1 MHKIIIIILCLLPAS
16 LFAQGYRVS
25 GTVIDAQ
32 TRQPLAGAS
41 VFCQNTT
48 IGTLTN
54 SNGEF
59 SMTVPAGGYDII
71 VSFTGYETQSE
82 SVTAQSENLSQL
94 RFVLKEKSKSM
105 EEVSVVA
112 TTEVKNGWEKYGE
125 FFREQFIG
133 MTENSKL
140 CTIDNPSALRFFFSK
155 KRNRLKVL
163 ASEDLII
170 TNKALGYKIRYTLD
184 SFTYEYAS
192 GLTQFTGYP
201 LFEPLVGNA
210 EEVEKWK
217 EKREEAYLGSM
228 THFMKGYYHKTLGQ
242 DGYKIELL
250 DEKTKKFR
258 SLNDPYDTAFATLA
272 DGDLELHP
280 STILRIIYL
289 NETPEQDYL
298 VKNKLALNNTVQI
311 SQLTFRDAILVEQ
324 NGYCYDQKDIL
335 SIGYWAWEK
344 IADLMPYDY

>member
-59 SMTVPAGGYDII
+59 SITVPAGGYDII

-94 RFVLKEKSKSM
+94 RFVLKEKSKNM

-184 SFTYEYAS
+184 SFTYEYAN

-210 EEVEKWK
+210 EEVVKWK

-228 THFMKGYYHKTLGQ
+228 THFMTGYYHKTLGQ
-242 DGYKIELL
+242 DGFKIEYL

>member
-1 MHKIIIIILCLLPAS
+1 MKRINDKNLC
-16 LFAQGYRVS
+16 
-25 GTVIDAQ
+25 ID
-32 TRQPLAGAS
+32 
-41 VFCQNTT
+41 FEKKQN
-48 IGTLTN
+48 
-54 SNGEF
+54 
-59 SMTVPAGGYDII
+59 
-71 VSFTGYETQSE
+71 
-82 SVTAQSENLSQL
+82 
-94 RFVLKEKSKSM
+94 EKAIK
-105 EEVSVVA
+105 
-112 TTEVKNGWEKYGE
+112 
-125 FFREQFIG
+125 
-133 MTENSKL
+133 
-140 CTIDNPSALRFFFSK
+140 
-155 KRNRLKVL
+155 
-163 ASEDLII
+163 
-170 TNKALGYKIRYTLD
+170 
-184 SFTYEYAS
+184 
-192 GLTQFTGYP
+192 
-201 LFEPLVGNA
+201 
-210 EEVEKWK
+210 VEKWK